1 MKLEFHWNF
10 ISISFQFHFNLNFN
24 FKTMEE
30 YLKDALNRGSFP
42 NLLLIGKYGKV
53 QGFINNMELKTYN
66 TLELTTSDR
75 DHYELIH
82 QIKQFSEQKSLL
94 LSIKIVLLEISSS
107 ISELFIN
114 FLEDKLFQE
123 SVKFVF
129 IASSEDNVPQNILCR
144 SVKVYV
150 KSIDDNKEGIDS
162 LLDTDINE
170 KDLCRKILD
179 F

>member
-1 MKLEFHWNF
+1 M
-10 ISISFQFHFNLNFN
+10 
-24 FKTMEE
+24 
-30 YLKDALNRGSFP
+30 
-42 NLLLIGKYGKV
+42 
-53 QGFINNMELKTYN
+53 
-66 TLELTTSDR
+66 
-75 DHYELIH
+75 
-82 QIKQFSEQKSLL
+82 
-94 LSIKIVLLEISSS
+94 KIVLLEISSS

-162 LLDTDINE
+162 LLDTDIDD